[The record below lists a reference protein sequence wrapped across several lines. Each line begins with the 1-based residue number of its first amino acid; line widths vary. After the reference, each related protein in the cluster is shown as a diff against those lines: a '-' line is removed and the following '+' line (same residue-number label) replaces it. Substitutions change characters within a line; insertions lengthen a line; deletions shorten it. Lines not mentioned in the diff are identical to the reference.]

1 MSLYYRPQELHSSG
15 GGGGSSGDGADGGSR
30 LFENVMHIS
39 HGLEPAAAGAT
50 GFGYA
55 PAADSVDCTQLFHA
69 AEITGTEGLPAA
81 EITGTESL
89 GQPAVNE
96 LPGGDFFH
104 SVFKDVLDLATSMPN
119 PLGFLSFFFELLSA
133 FLTAAAEQLID
144 GLPLCQIYNIA
155 QEASFDWT
163 KRLAS

>member
-15 GGGGSSGDGADGGSR
+15 SAGGSSGDGADGGNK

-39 HGLEPAAAGAT
+39 SELEPAATGAS
-50 GFGYA
+50 GFGYT
-55 PAADSVDCTQLFHA
+55 PAADSVGCNQFLHA
-69 AEITGTEGLPAA
+69 AEITGTECLPAA
-81 EITGTESL
+81 EITGTDCL

-104 SVFKDVLDLATSMPN
+104 SAFKDVLDLASTMPN
-119 PLGFLSFFFELLSA
+119 PLGFLSFFFELLTA

>member
-1 MSLYYRPQELHSSG
+1 MSLYYRPQDFHSSG
-15 GGGGSSGDGADGGSR
+15 GGSSSSGDGADGGTK
-30 LFENVMHIS
+30 LFENVMEIG
-39 HGLEPAAAGAT
+39 HGLEPAGAT

-55 PAADSVDCTQLFHA
+55 TAADNVGCSQLPV
-69 AEITGTEGLPAA
+69 AEITGTECV
-81 EITGTESL
+81 

-96 LPGGDFFH
+96 LPGGEFFH
-104 SVFKDVLDLATSMPN
+104 SAFKDVFDLASTMPN
-119 PLGFLSFFFELLSA
+119 ALSLLSFFFDLLSA
-133 FLTAAAEQLID
+133 FLTAAAEHLID

>member
-1 MSLYYRPQELHSSG
+1 
-15 GGGGSSGDGADGGSR
+15 
-30 LFENVMHIS
+30 MHIG
-39 HGLEPAAAGAT
+39 HVLEPAVSGAT

-55 PAADSVDCTQLFHA
+55 TAADSVGCSQL
-69 AEITGTEGLPAA
+69 LPAA
-81 EITGTESL
+81 EITGTECV

-96 LPGGDFFH
+96 LPGGEFLQ
-104 SVFKDVLDLATSMPN
+104 SAFKDVFDLASAMPN
-119 PLGFLSFFFELLSA
+119 PVGFLSFFFELLNA